1 MNLPPLLEL
10 RELPEDA
17 RGLILEQLVQEA
29 SPDLCGRL
37 FERCLLLLGSGN
49 CGADHPIWKQ
59 ACEKFGLRRM
69 VRADWRATFGALC
82 RELQRLRDEGKSRYR
97 PRRCLGT
104 FFDYVQ
110 GRAEEVDVEREESA
124 IDYLEGHPLVRE
136 AFLGLGAVEKGTRK
150 SWANLKNALES
161 GDVDAVKAA
170 IGTGLNAGVR
180 FLFDLTDMYRPGE
193 EETNLEWVR
202 LLLEAGVRTD
212 AMYVGDTL
220 LLRPVKDYHRYS
232 ESTQVVKL
240 LLEYDVDPNDGGVKD
255 PPLHELVKYAN
266 LFFDDGVPNRAL
278 MERTQLLLDYGADP
292 TLSDESGGTALS
304 EAEKWRNKRWIPDQ
318 RAFWD
323 SYIDLLEEY
332 ASYINVHKEYA
343 LWVKGSIGSD

>member
-17 RGLILEQLVQEA
+17 RGLIFEQLVQEA
-29 SPDLCGRL
+29 LPDLCGRL

-59 ACEKFGLRRM
+59 VCEKFGLRRM
-69 VRADWRATFGALC
+69 ARDDWRATFGALC
-82 RELQRLRDEGKSRYR
+82 RELQRLRIQGRFRYR
-97 PRRCLGT
+97 ARSSLGA
-104 FFDYVQ
+104 FFKYVQ
-110 GRAEEVDVEREESA
+110 GRAEEVDVELEESA
-124 IDYLEGHPLVRE
+124 IKYLVGLPLVRE
-136 AFLGLGAVEKGTRK
+136 AFVGLGAVEARTGE
-150 SWANLKNALES
+150 SWVNLKNALES

-170 IGTGLNAGVR
+170 IGTGLNAGVID
-180 FLFDLTDMYRPGE
+180 LFGLIDMNRPGD
-193 EETNLEWVR
+193 EETNVAWVR

-212 AMYVGDTL
+212 ARYVGDTL
-220 LLRPVKDYHRYS
+220 LVHPVADYERPS

-240 LLEYDVDPNDGGVKD
+240 LLEYGADPNDGGDKD
-255 PPLHELVKYAN
+255 PPLNELVGYAN
-266 LFFDDGVPNRAL
+266 LFYDDGSIDPAL
-278 MERTQLLLDYGADP
+278 VERTQLLLDYGADP
-292 TLSDESGGTALS
+292 TLPAESGKTALDW
-304 EAEKWRNKRWIPDQ
+304 AETWRNKRFFRDQ

-323 SYIDLLEEY
+323 SYIEMLEEY

>member
-1 MNLPPLLEL
+1 MCI
-10 RELPEDA
+10 RDS
-17 RGLILEQLVQEA
+17 VQEA
-29 SPDLCGRL
+29 PPDLCGRL

-82 RELQRLRDEGKSRYR
+82 RELQRLRDEGKSSYR

-124 IDYLEGHPLVRE
+124 IKYLDSAIIYLEGHPLVRE
-136 AFLGLGAVEKGTRK
+136 AFLGLGAVEKRTRE

-180 FLFDLTDMYRPGE
+180 DLFDLIDMYRPGE
-193 EETNLEWVR
+193 VETNVEWVR

-212 AMYVGDTL
+212 ATFNRDTL
-220 LLRPVKDYHRYS
+220 LVHAVANYERPS
-232 ESTQVVKL
+232 ESTQLVKL
-240 LLEYDVDPNDGGVKD
+240 LLEYGADPNDGGYKN
-255 PPLHELVKYAN
+255 PPLNELVGYAN
-266 LFFDDGVPNRAL
+266 LFYDDGGINPAL

-292 TLSDESGGTALS
+292 TLSDESGATALDR
-304 EAEKWRNKRWIPDQ
+304 AEKWRNKRWIPDQ

-323 SYIDLLEEY
+323 SYIDLLEEH
-332 ASYINVHKEYA
+332 AERA
-343 LWVKGSIGSD
+343 